1 MRGSLSNTFFWIM
14 FFVLSVKFSSF
25 VLPLFPFPFL
35 HSFLSFL
42 CFFHFSLSLFFS
54 FFRLSILCVFIS
66 FLLPSFTPPFF
77 LFSCLLSS
85 FLPRIPFFLPSF
97 HFFSFCP
104 VSSLET
110 LAFRGALFSDKWLKI
125 VYLRDIF
132 AIYLL
137 GDIDVSNYF
146 YLDEERR
153 RTQHISHLSEV
164 FFFKFR
170 VLYYQPD
177 MICYDGYFHHPL

>member
-1 MRGSLSNTFFWIM
+1 M
-14 FFVLSVKFSSF
+14 
-25 VLPLFPFPFL
+25 
-35 HSFLSFL
+35 
-42 CFFHFSLSLFFS
+42 
-54 FFRLSILCVFIS
+54 
-66 FLLPSFTPPFF
+66 
-77 LFSCLLSS
+77 
-85 FLPRIPFFLPSF
+85 
-97 HFFSFCP
+97 
-104 VSSLET
+104 
-110 LAFRGALFSDKWLKI
+110 

-153 RTQHISHLSEV
+153 RTQHISHLSE
-164 FFFKFR
+164 FFFKFW